1 MSLLT
6 RHQRRRESI
15 STPATAEQPTHS
27 AKRYPILLGLLGAL
41 AVALIIAHLAWG
53 NPAPVG
59 SRGFYLI
66 AGMRVEV
73 LVTIAVV
80 ALCHSLSTVVFQT
93 IANNRIITPS
103 IMGFEAL
110 YVTFQTATVFFLGA
124 SALASMGKVPQI
136 AIQSLLM
143 VGFAA
148 LLYGWLLSGKF
159 ANMHIM
165 LLVGI
170 IIGGGLASLST
181 FMQRLLTPSEF
192 DILSARLFGSISNSN
207 AAYLPIAI
215 GVCVLVGAYLW
226 TQSPRYDVMALGRD
240 AAINLGLNHRR
251 QTILALLAVSVLMS
265 VTTSL
270 VGPMTFLGFLVA
282 TLAYQVTGSH
292 QHRRILPVAF
302 LLAFVMLLGAYF
314 VMRNIFYAEGAVTI
328 IIELIGGG
336 FFLFYVLRKA
346 KQ

>member
-1 MSLLT
+1 MATVTVTPPKTSAPKPRWRGRYAILIAILVSLAIFF
-6 RHQRRRESI
+6 S
-15 STPATAEQPTHS
+15 
-27 AKRYPILLGLLGAL
+27 
-41 AVALIIAHLAWG
+41 VAHLLWG
-53 NPAPVG
+53 NPMPFG
-59 SRGFYLI
+59 SRGFFLI

-73 LVTIAVV
+73 LVTILVV
-80 ALCHSLSTVVFQT
+80 AVCHSLSTVVFQT
-93 IANNRIITPS
+93 ITNNRIITPS

-110 YVTFQTATVFFLGA
+110 YVTFQTATVFFLGI

-136 AIQSLLM
+136 IIQSVLM
-143 VGFAA
+143 IGFAA

-159 ANMHIM
+159 ANMHVM

-192 DILSARLFGSISNSN
+192 DILSARLFGTISNSN
-207 AAYLPIAI
+207 AAYLPVALILCA
-215 GVCVLVGAYLW
+215 LVGIYFWRAA
-226 TQSPRYDVMALGRD
+226 PRYDVMALGRD
-240 AAINLGLNHRR
+240 SAINLGIAHRR
-251 QTILALLAVSVLMS
+251 ETILALLAVSVLMS

-282 TLAYQVTGSH
+282 TLAYQLTGSH

-302 LLAFVMLLGAYF
+302 LLAFVVLMGAYF

-328 IIELIGGG
+328 IIELVGGT
-336 FFLFYVLRKA
+336 FFLIYVLRKA
-346 KQ
+346 AQ